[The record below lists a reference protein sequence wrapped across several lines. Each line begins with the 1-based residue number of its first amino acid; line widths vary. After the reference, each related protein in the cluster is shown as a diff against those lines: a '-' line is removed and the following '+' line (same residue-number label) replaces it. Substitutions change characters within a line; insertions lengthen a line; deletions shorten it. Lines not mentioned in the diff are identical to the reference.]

1 MRIPVSRK
9 VLLVFAALAL
19 VTGLLGVVLQQG
31 LEGLHRAADEVLSL
45 TRFQLRVQKLELVT
59 DTGAAQNPEA
69 ARLMLQAEIEA
80 LRRNVDEL
88 LSLHAS
94 VPLHLQ
100 TQLAALD
107 SQIEFYR
114 QAAEEL
120 FAKRAVDHDLHM
132 ENHTLLE
139 EAAQASAQLDE
150 ATQRQVYQLLA
161 LAEALWSRSFH
172 DRDPQ
177 AVGSAQA
184 LARRSRE
191 LRRADT
197 VHPLFG
203 RFVDNVERS
212 YFNYL
217 AIREREAFLRTSATR
232 FPEVA
237 AATIKAISRD
247 NLETRKQLSQ
257 FIALS
262 LAAALLLTLVLWA
275 GSTRYLRRFLSRSHR
290 AMESIRAGTDLPEL
304 RPLPDDE
311 LGDLTLF
318 MAEVAS
324 SRKQVMAQLAAS
336 EERYRRLVEELDEW
350 VWEVD
355 PQGRFTYC
363 SPVVERL
370 LGMSVADACS
380 ASLPALLCGEAEA
393 AETCREQLLRNLA
406 QRDCPTEISH
416 PDGSTTHLESTWGP
430 LLDPTGTVQGLRGI
444 TRDVS
449 ARKLAEAEKARLE
462 AQLVHA
468 QKMEAIGTL
477 SGGVAHDFNNLL
489 QSISGYAEL
498 LLRRLADDP
507 ANRRFVQTI
516 CDATERAAQ
525 LTRQLLLFSRR
536 IESRFRPVD
545 VNEQVR
551 SVCEMLRQT
560 IPRMVEIHTHLADG
574 VPEVLADPN
583 QLEQVVVNLALNAR
597 DAMPHGGEL
606 TFETE
611 LRDLRQ
617 DTLGHPPGEIIPGPG
632 PYLLLRVSDT
642 GSGMPPEVRE
652 RIFEPFFTTKE
663 VGKGTGLGLAMVYGI
678 VKGHSGHIDCVSQPG
693 QGTTFTLY
701 LPIRPPSA
709 EVSAEA
715 APPTPSAAVPAVE
728 GATLLVVDDEEWLRD
743 LGREFLSAAGY
754 SVLTAASGEEA
765 LTLCAEHPID
775 LVLLDL
781 NMPGMG
787 GTECLQRLLEKD
799 PGLKVLISTGHS
811 EQEYAQQDVLRA
823 AHGWVRKPYRLDAL
837 AAQVRTALQPIA
849 GSASASMRKF
859 V

>member
-1 MRIPVSRK
+1 MRVPVSRK

-19 VTGLLGVVLQQG
+19 VTGLLGAVLLQG
-31 LEGLHRAADEVLSL
+31 LEGLRSASDEVLAL
-45 TRFQLRVQKLELVT
+45 TRFQLRVQKLEMVT
-59 DTGAAQNPEA
+59 GTGTAQNTETAPQA
-69 ARLMLQAEIEA
+69 LQDEIEA
-80 LRRNVDEL
+80 LHHNVDEL
-88 LSLHAS
+88 LNLHAG
-94 VPLHLQ
+94 VPPHLQ

-107 SQIEFYR
+107 SQIDFYR
-114 QAAEEL
+114 QAAEDL

-132 ENHTLLE
+132 ENHAIIDQ
-139 EAAQASAQLDE
+139 AAQASAQLDE
-150 ATQRQVYQLLA
+150 ATQRQAYQLMA
-161 LAEALWSRSFH
+161 QAEALWWRSFH
-172 DRDPQ
+172 ERDPR
-177 AVGSAQA
+177 AVKSAQA
-184 LARRSRE
+184 LAQRARE
-191 LRRADT
+191 LRQADT
-197 VHPLFG
+197 LLPLFE
-203 RFVDNVERS
+203 RFVAHVERS

-217 AIREREAFLRTSATR
+217 AMREREAFLRTSSTR
-232 FPEVA
+232 FHEVA
-237 AATIKAISRD
+237 AETIQAISRD
-247 NLETRKQLSQ
+247 NLKTRKQLSQ
-257 FIALS
+257 FITLS

-275 GSTRYLRRFLSRSHR
+275 GATRYLRRFLSRSHR
-290 AMESIRAGTDLPEL
+290 AMESIRAGADLPEL
-304 RPLPDDE
+304 YPLPDDE
-311 LGDLTLF
+311 LGDLTIF
-318 MAEVAS
+318 MAEVAL

-355 PQGRFTYC
+355 AQGRFTYC
-363 SPVVERL
+363 SPVVEKL
-370 LGMSVADACS
+370 LGTGVAEASS
-380 ASLPALLCGEAEA
+380 ATLPVLLCGQAGA
-393 AETCREQLLRNLA
+393 AEICRAQLIRHLP
-406 QRDCPTEISH
+406 QRDFPTEISQ

-430 LLDPTGTVQGLRGI
+430 LLDPTGKVQGLRGI

-449 ARKLAEAEKARLE
+449 ARKYAEAEKARLE

-489 QSISGYAEL
+489 QSISGFAEL

-551 SVCEMLRQT
+551 RVCEMLRHT
-560 IPRMVEIHTHLADG
+560 IPRMVEIRTHLADG
-574 VPEVLADPN
+574 IPEILADPS

-597 DAMPHGGEL
+597 DAMPHGGQL
-606 TFETE
+606 TIETE
-611 LRDLRQ
+611 FRELRQ
-617 DTLGHPPGEIIPGPG
+617 EALGHLPGELHPGPH
-632 PYLLLRVSDT
+632 LLLRVSDT

-709 EVSAEA
+709 AVSAEA
-715 APPTPSAAVPAVE
+715 AATTPSTAVPAVE

-754 SVLTAASGEEA
+754 TVLTAASGEEA

-787 GTECLQRLLEKD
+787 GTECLQRLLERD

-811 EQEYAQQDVLRA
+811 EQEYAQQEVLRA
-823 AHGWVRKPYRLDAL
+823 AHGWIRKPYRLDAL
-837 AAQVRTALQPIA
+837 AAQVRTALQADHRI
-849 GSASASMRKF
+849 G
-859 V
+859 